1 VYGRISRLRFAI
13 IRRSD
18 QNVANRYEST
28 VPLIY
33 DRRSLAPRNQSGSD
47 SVTSGLKILTF
58 LLYAERFTGALEYLE
73 RGVGLKDEYRA
84 LQKTSRKRGRTREYA
99 PRYVAS
105 DAIHAFEGD
114 LDSGVVSPPGIE
126 RGSAGGT
133 ALEASTSKI
142 AATVSDVC
150 TRRCNTRRVHGI
162 PSCSSAS
169 DKSHRG
175 EGEGEGGGGYCRYPA
190 LLAASAVLLTV
201 DGNTITLLFERVR
214 RVLHYSLA
222 RRVSLSLSL
231 SLSHARAR
239 ASTLCRGLS
248 KLPPIRQRIRT
259 LGNPARR
266 LVDGSLS
273 LEERASR
280 VEMRSEECLDSRG
293 NCRRSD
299 IERSCHRS
307 RCLDRR
313 EYLCPS
319 MAKEK
324 PICEIISVPIV
335 SSTSRSCRRQTA

>member
-231 SLSHARAR
+231 SLSLSWKPRAPSRRRKLVARR
-239 ASTLCRGLS
+239 TRQPCRDAFGRVFGLS
-248 KLPPIRQRIRT
+248 RELSPLRYRTIMPPIEMCRSPRIPVSVHGQGETDLRDHFRADC
-259 LGNPARR
+259 LFHIPLLPSSNGISR
-266 LVDGSLS
+266 L
-273 LEERASR
+273 
-280 VEMRSEECLDSRG
+280 
-293 NCRRSD
+293 
-299 IERSCHRS
+299 
-307 RCLDRR
+307 
-313 EYLCPS
+313 
-319 MAKEK
+319 
-324 PICEIISVPIV
+324 IIS
-335 SSTSRSCRRQTA
+335 RR